1 MKRILI
7 TGISGYLGN
16 RLAESL
22 AGRDEVGLIVGADIA
37 PMKKEYR
44 NVVFHK
50 TDIRSPE
57 IAKIMKD
64 NQIDTVLH
72 LAFVVKPIHNKK
84 RMHDIDVNGTRNVL
98 EGALSS
104 GVKHVVAISS
114 TLAYGAHRDNPLELT
129 EDHPLRGNES
139 YPYGHN
145 KALVDVMMQEF
156 AKNHPE
162 MTITILRPCTVFG
175 PSVDN
180 YVSRMLFMPVVVS
193 IIGYDPDVQLV
204 HEDDFVNACLCAMDK
219 KIPGAF
225 NIAGDGAL
233 CTSAIASMIGTAV
246 IPPSQVDHLSSPRG
260 VMEAPHAGHRGE
272 PRLSRLHTLPLCR
285 EHAQGQTRAWIQ
297 TGAYRPRNARSNNTQ
312 QEKKGIIRHI
322 RRNALFDF
330 YSALEQGIR
339 ILELCKGMHYLTP
352 GNRLQKNLAV

>member
-22 AGRDEVGLIVGADIA
+22 AGRDEVGLIVGVDVA

-57 IAKIMKD
+57 IAAIMKD
-64 NQIDTVLH
+64 SQIDTVLH

-84 RMHDIDVNGTRNVL
+84 LMHDIDVNGTRNVL

-129 EDHPLRGNES
+129 EDHPLRGNEN

-233 CTSAIASMIGTAV
+233 CTSAIASLIGTTV
-246 IPPSQVDHLSSPRG
+246 IPLPKWTIYPLLEVLW
-260 VMEAPHAGHRGE
+260 
-272 PRLSRLHTLPLCR
+272 RLHLPGIEVNRGYLDYIRYPFVASTLRAKR
-285 EHAQGQTRAWIQ
+285 ELGFKPKHTALETLEQTI
-297 TGAYRPRNARSNNTQ
+297 RSRK
-312 QEKKGIIRHI
+312 KKGSS
-322 RRNALFDF
+322 D
-330 YSALEQGIR
+330 S
-339 ILELCKGMHYLTP
+339 
-352 GNRLQKNLAV
+352 

>member
-22 AGRDEVGLIVGADIA
+22 AGRNDVSLLVGADIA

-57 IAKIMKD
+57 IATIMKD
-64 NQIDTVLH
+64 NRIDTVLH

-84 RMHDIDVNGTRNVL
+84 LMHDIDVNGTRNVL

-114 TLAYGAHRDNPLELT
+114 TLAYGAHRDNPFELT

-233 CTSAIASMIGTAV
+233 CASAIASMIGTTV
-246 IPPSQVDHLSSPRG
+246 IPLPKWTIYPLLEVLW
-260 VMEAPHAGHRGE
+260 
-272 PRLSRLHTLPLCR
+272 RLHMPGIEVNHGYLDYIRYPFVASTRRAKR
-285 EHAQGQTRAWIQ
+285 ELGFKPMHT
-297 TGAYRPRNARSNNTQ
+297 
-312 QEKKGIIRHI
+312 
-322 RRNALFDF
+322 
-330 YSALEQGIR
+330 ALETLDQTIR
-339 ILELCKGMHYLTP
+339 SRKRKGSS
-352 GNRLQKNLAV
+352 GK

>member
-22 AGRDEVGLIVGADIA
+22 AGRDEVGLIVGVDVA

-57 IAKIMKD
+57 IAAIMKD
-64 NQIDTVLH
+64 SQIDTVLH

-84 RMHDIDVNGTRNVL
+84 LMHDIDVNGTRNVL

-129 EDHPLRGNES
+129 EDHPLRGNEN

-233 CTSAIASMIGTAV
+233 CTSAIASLIGTTV
-246 IPPSQVDHLSSPRG
+246 IPLPKWTIYPLLEVLW
-260 VMEAPHAGHRGE
+260 
-272 PRLSRLHTLPLCR
+272 RLHLPGIEVNRGYLDYIRYPFVASTLRAKR
-285 EHAQGQTRAWIQ
+285 ELGFKPKHTALETLDQTI
-297 TGAYRPRNARSNNTQ
+297 RSRK
-312 QEKKGIIRHI
+312 KKG
-322 RRNALFDF
+322 
-330 YSALEQGIR
+330 SSG
-339 ILELCKGMHYLTP
+339 T
-352 GNRLQKNLAV
+352 

>member
-22 AGRDEVGLIVGADIA
+22 AGRDEVGLIVGVDVA

-57 IAKIMKD
+57 IAAIMKD
-64 NQIDTVLH
+64 SQIDTVLH

-84 RMHDIDVNGTRNVL
+84 LMHDIDVNGTRNVL

-129 EDHPLRGNES
+129 EDHPLRGNEN

-233 CTSAIASMIGTAV
+233 CTSAIASLIGTTV
-246 IPPSQVDHLSSPRG
+246 IPLPKWTIYPLLEVLW
-260 VMEAPHAGHRGE
+260 
-272 PRLSRLHTLPLCR
+272 RLHLPGIEVNRGYLDYIRYPFVASTLRAKR
-285 EHAQGQTRAWIQ
+285 ELGFKPKHTALETLEQTI
-297 TGAYRPRNARSNNTQ
+297 RSRK
-312 QEKKGIIRHI
+312 KKG
-322 RRNALFDF
+322 
-330 YSALEQGIR
+330 SSG
-339 ILELCKGMHYLTP
+339 T
-352 GNRLQKNLAV
+352 